1 MVRTPSTMPP
11 LGIAAPDF
19 QLTDVRDGS
28 VVTRDGAKGPDGLL
42 VAFTCNHC
50 PYAKHVRTAFAAF
63 AREYRRRGIGI
74 VAISSNDPA
83 QYPDDSPDGMR
94 AEAREARYDFPYC
107 FDETQEV
114 AKAYQAA
121 CTPDFFLYDRDLRL
135 FYRGQFDETR
145 PKGGLDATGRD
156 LRAAADALLAGGS
169 APEEQIASIGCNIK
183 WKPGNEPEWFGSEPR
198 LG

>member
-11 LGIAAPDF
+11 LGMAAPDF
-19 QLTDVRDGS
+19 GLIDVRNGTLI
-28 VVTRDGAKGPDGLL
+28 TRRLAAGPKGLL
-42 VAFTCNHC
+42 VMFLCNHC
-50 PYAKHVRTAFAAF
+50 PYVKHVRAALAEF
-63 AREYRRRGIGI
+63 GREYQERGLGV

-83 QYPDDSPDGMR
+83 QYPDDSPDAMR
-94 AEAREARYDFPYC
+94 DEARVAGYTFPYC
-107 FDETQEV
+107 FDEAQDV

-121 CTPDFFLYDRDLRL
+121 CTPDFFLFDARLRL

-145 PKGGLDATGRD
+145 PNSGKPATGRD
-156 LRAAADALLAGGS
+156 LRTAADALLAGRR

-183 WKPGNEPEWFGSEPR
+183 WRPGNEPEWFGAGPR